1 MSNPTAG
8 QDLSTVKNSNIYRF
22 QNILQFVLLSV
33 IGAFIFFVSFELNG
47 VNTIPLDHLVTFLN
61 KTVPIFGPL
70 LTMIVCIIGGAL
82 PFINKTWKKNTA
94 NAIFSIFKVF
104 AIFLSVMAF
113 FKLGP
118 EWLQREDMLP
128 FLYNRVTVPV
138 AMVIPF
144 GALFLTFLTDY
155 GLMEFFGVL
164 MQPIMRPVWH
174 VPGKAAINAVT
185 SFVGNFSVGILMTN
199 RLYTEGK
206 LTNKEAAIIMTG
218 FSTVSAAFMVIVAKT
233 SGLMDRWNMFF
244 WTALIITFA
253 VSAIMVRLKPL
264 KSIADVYYTEVGNPE
279 PEYKKD
285 ILKNA
290 LYEGL
295 SISGQAGSLVAN
307 MWRNFK
313 DGCLML
319 LGFIPVLVSV
329 GLLSFI
335 LIKMTPVFDILA
347 YIYYP
352 FTLLVGV
359 GAPMEVAKGAAV
371 VAGEMFIPSAMMAGT
386 AASLASKYTVAIVSI
401 STIVFFSGTI
411 PCIVATD
418 VDISVK
424 DLVIIMFERTAI
436 TILIAGL
443 FAKFLF

>member
-1 MSNPTAG
+1 
-8 QDLSTVKNSNIYRF
+8 
-22 QNILQFVLLSV
+22 
-33 IGAFIFFVSFELNG
+33 
-47 VNTIPLDHLVTFLN
+47 
-61 KTVPIFGPL
+61 
-70 LTMIVCIIGGAL
+70 
-82 PFINKTWKKNTA
+82 
-94 NAIFSIFKVF
+94 
-104 AIFLSVMAF
+104 
-113 FKLGP
+113 
-118 EWLQREDMLP
+118 MLP